1 MSNTVPTPSSITLHK
16 RSRVL
21 EIAFDDGAEFGLS
34 CEYLRAF
41 SPSAEVKVDRMLERE
56 LPSHAGVSITAIEP
70 VGSYAVRLR
79 FDDGH
84 DTGVYSWETLYA
96 LGRDHDQN
104 WAAYRGGGAPSTP
117 ATTVP
122 LGRPAKLNP
131 THLLYFG
138 GLPDTL
144 GRTADDFVLPA
155 DVDTVETL
163 LRWLESRS
171 STWRETLAT
180 SGLEVTVNKAF
191 ANEQTPVGEGDE
203 VSLTVPTR

>member
-1 MSNTVPTPSSITLHK
+1 MSNTVPTPSKITLHE

-21 EIAFDDGAEFGLS
+21 EIAFDDGAEFRLS

-56 LPSHAGVSITAIEP
+56 APSHAGVSITAIEP

-84 DTGVYSWETLYA
+84 DTGIYSWETLYA
-96 LGRDHDQN
+96 LGRDYKQN
-104 WAAYRGGGAPSTP
+104 WTTHQKGEAPSTP

-122 LGRPAKLNP
+122 LGQPAKLNP
-131 THLLYFG
+131 TRLLYFG

-144 GRTADDFVLPA
+144 GRSADDFVLPA
-155 DVDTVETL
+155 DVNTVEEL
-163 LRWLESRS
+163 LHWLASRS
-171 STWRETLAT
+171 STWREALAT
-180 SGLEVTVNKAF
+180 SEMKVTVNKTS
-191 ANEQTPVGEGDE
+191 ANDNTPVTEGDE
-203 VSLTVPTR
+203 VALLTQAD